1 MFYKFNAHKAS
12 QPQTPETSDDKL
24 AKKIA
29 FKVQQFQ
36 LRWAGFMDRQTR
48 KVPLKYLKAM
58 LVTGVLGAGS
68 FCAYLITKDAFASPA
83 SLYDTITLTKIWP
96 SEQSER
102 LQKYQIQSEFFRY
115 VDSLENAIRQDSL
128 ANPEFYNWP

>member
-1 MFYKFNAHKAS
+1 MFYKLNAHKAS
-12 QPQTPETSDDKL
+12 QPQTPESSQDKL

-36 LRWAGFMDRQTR
+36 LRWAGFLDRQTR
-48 KVPLKYLKAM
+48 KIPLKYLKAI

-68 FCAYLITKDAFASPA
+68 FFTYLIAKDTSPA
-83 SLYDTITLTKIWP
+83 SLFDTVTLTKIWP

-115 VDSLENAIRQDSL
+115 VDSLENAIKQDSL